1 MSKRV
6 LAVSAAFAAGLGLAV
21 VLPANEAAAACKV
34 KVGFLLPYSGTYA
47 ALGNNITDAFKL
59 RVTEAGGKLGG
70 CDIEYVAVDSEAA
83 PPKAKDNTMR
93 LIGKEKVDV
102 LVGPVHSGVALAM
115 AQLAKEEEVLTIIA
129 NAGADDLTGKA
140 CAKNIFRTSF
150 TNWQA
155 AYPAGEV
162 ALKDGVKRAVTVT
175 WNYPAG
181 NESVKGFRDSFTK
194 GGGEI
199 VKDLKLDFPN
209 VEFQA
214 LLTEIGAI
222 KPDAVYVFFAGGG
235 ALKFLKDYHAAFGGK
250 IPLYGAGFL
259 TDGVLQAAGEA
270 ANGVKTTLHY
280 ADGIDTPKNK
290 KFRDDFQ
297 KATSRA
303 ADVYAVQGYDSAELL
318 RIGLEAVGGDMK
330 KKDQMIAAM
339 EKAEIDS
346 PRGKFTLSP
355 SHNPVQDFY
364 LRIAQNGEEK
374 VAGVAMAKLGDQG
387 TGCNMKK

>member
-1 MSKRV
+1 MTKRLLAPSTV
-6 LAVSAAFAAGLGLAV
+6 LAAGLGLAV
-21 VLPANEAAAACKV
+21 LLPAGEAAAACKV

-59 RVTEAGGKLGG
+59 RVDESGGKLAG
-70 CDIEYVAVDSEAA
+70 CDVEYAQVDDESA

-115 AQLAKEEEVLTIIA
+115 AELAKEEDVLTIIA
-129 NAGADDLTGKA
+129 NAGADALTGKA

-209 VEFQA
+209 VEF
-214 LLTEIGAI
+214 
-222 KPDAVYVFFAGGG
+222 
-235 ALKFLKDYHAAFGGK
+235 
-250 IPLYGAGFL
+250 
-259 TDGVLQAAGEA
+259 
-270 ANGVKTTLHY
+270 
-280 ADGIDTPKNK
+280 
-290 KFRDDFQ
+290 
-297 KATSRA
+297 SR
-303 ADVYAVQGYDSAELL
+303 
-318 RIGLEAVGGDMK
+318 
-330 KKDQMIAAM
+330 
-339 EKAEIDS
+339 
-346 PRGKFTLSP
+346 
-355 SHNPVQDFY
+355 
-364 LRIAQNGEEK
+364 
-374 VAGVAMAKLGDQG
+374 
-387 TGCNMKK
+387 C